1 MSDLWINKYKPKK
14 LTEIVG
20 HKYQKK
26 KIIEWLKN
34 IDNSKSRGLVISGNH
49 GIGKTITIMLL
60 LKELNYNPH
69 VLYPNDIK
77 THRSADDFSDFYNQK
92 NSIYNKLS
100 TNKKNNSKFA
110 LVINKTE
117 SISLTSEKKYIL
129 EIFKDNNKNK
139 SFPIIFVSNNQHSK
153 LLNEL
158 KKSCVEIKFYSPP
171 SFEVKSLIKKIC
183 EKENVLIKGTK
194 TYNMLVEFSQFDI
207 RRLIN
212 ILQELSYHY
221 KGKKIRSKNFKE
233 FMTISREKNVDV
245 SLFDATKIILNNYEK
260 EDNILKLYEM
270 EKVLLPLMIHEN
282 YTNKVLKDKKSSWE
296 ETIFKL
302 MKISDSISR
311 GDNIETSIYT
321 DQNWYLQN
329 IHGFYTCINTSY
341 WINKNNNYDAS
352 QINLKFS
359 SDLNKTSLKN
369 INRKNINNL
378 LKLLPNKSID
388 EILIMN
394 YLCNNLVKN
403 ERYEEFVNLIKSY
416 KKDLCIKDLELC
428 LKIDKTNDFISLNTK
443 IKKKLIKL
451 INNVS

>member
-1 MSDLWINKYKPKK
+1 MSDLWINKYKPDK
-14 LTEIVG
+14 ISQIIG

-26 KIIEWLKN
+26 KIIDWLKN
-34 IDNSKSRGLVISGNH
+34 LDNYKSRGLVVSGNH
-49 GIGKTITIMLL
+49 GIGKTITIILL
-60 LKELNYNPH
+60 LEEMGYKPYII
-69 VLYPNDIK
+69 YPNDIK
-77 THRSADDFSDFYNQK
+77 SHRSADNFSDFYNTK

-100 TNKKNNSKFA
+100 TNTTSKGKFA

-117 SISLTSEKKYIL
+117 AISLTSEKKYIL
-129 EIFKDNNKNK
+129 EIFKENNKNK

-158 KKSCVEIKFYSPP
+158 KKSCLEIKFYSPS
-171 SFEVKSLIKKIC
+171 SFEVKSLIKNVC
-183 EKENVLIKGTK
+183 LKEELQIKGTK
-194 TYNMLVEFSQFDI
+194 AYNILIDFCQYDI

-221 KGKKIRSKNFKE
+221 QGKKIGSRQLRD
-233 FMTISREKNVDV
+233 FMEISREKNVDV
-245 SLFDATKIILNNYEK
+245 SLFDATSKILNSYEN
-260 EDNILKLYEM
+260 EDSILKLYEM

-282 YTNKVLKDKKSSWE
+282 YPNKILQDKDISWE
-296 ETIFKL
+296 NIIFKL
-302 MKISDSISR
+302 MKISDSVSR

-341 WINKNNNYDAS
+341 WINKNNNTGVGKRP
-352 QINLKFS
+352 LKFS

-378 LKLLPNKSID
+378 SKLLPNKSLD

-394 YLCNNLVKN
+394 YLCNKLVEE
-403 ERYEEFVNLIKSY
+403 ERYEEFVELVRSY
-416 KKDLCIKDLELC
+416 KKDINIKDLELC
-428 LKIDKTNDFISLNTK
+428 LKIDKTNSFISLNTK
-443 IKKKLIKL
+443 IKKKIMKIIKPD
-451 INNVS
+451 